1 MAITSSKLAFWHNRI
16 PTNSQ
21 RPITADVFLTDF
33 CNNKCH
39 YCRYGHESGGYMPFE
54 DFKRY
59 VVRLQSLGVKGII
72 LTGGGEPTINPD
84 FDKITAWL
92 EECGIDHGINTNFVK
107 YVECKPRYLKISI
120 DAGDEEEYCK
130 LRGVDKF
137 GQVVENLQRYLK
149 WRDEVGADTNV
160 IIQCLP
166 TSKEQAERFY
176 RAFKDVPGVS
186 LQFRP
191 FEGQNPVISPAET
204 DEVVNY
210 ISNIARA
217 GKNVGKS
224 FKFDMM
230 GKRFSKCYA
239 NWSVVCLRHDGMVLY
254 CCHRPDAVIGH
265 IMEDGILDRKASF
278 EVDMAKCDVPCRL
291 SGANAYLESLIT
303 ERDRNFV

>member
-1 MAITSSKLAFWHNRI
+1 
-16 PTNSQ
+16 
-21 RPITADVFLTDF
+21 
-33 CNNKCH
+33 
-39 YCRYGHESGGYMPFE
+39 MPFE